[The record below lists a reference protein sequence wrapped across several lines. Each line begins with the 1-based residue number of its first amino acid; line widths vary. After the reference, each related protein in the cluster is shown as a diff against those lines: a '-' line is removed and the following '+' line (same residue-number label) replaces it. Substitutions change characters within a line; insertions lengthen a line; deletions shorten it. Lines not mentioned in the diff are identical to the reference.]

1 MGTYALGQT
10 NDDEE
15 KDELIDLVIMF
26 LEEEEKKV
34 RKYQAS
40 SKLSPK
46 MMLK

>member
-26 LEEEEKKV
+26 LEEEEKKKLGSIKQV
-34 RKYQAS
+34 QS
-40 SKLSPK
+40 SVPK
-46 MMLK
+46 